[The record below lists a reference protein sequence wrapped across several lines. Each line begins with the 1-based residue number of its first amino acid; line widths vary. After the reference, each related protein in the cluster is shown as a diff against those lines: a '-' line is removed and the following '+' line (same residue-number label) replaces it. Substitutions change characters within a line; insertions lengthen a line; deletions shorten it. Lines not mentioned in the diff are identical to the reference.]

1 MRIVMRYM
9 SQFMISEMKNERG
22 LILKGKCIF
31 EATQSKCDVMSRLN
45 KARWTAMVA
54 SGSNV
59 KHSS

>member
-1 MRIVMRYM
+1 MRYV

-22 LILKGKCIF
+22 LTLKGRFIF
-31 EATQSKCDVMSRLN
+31 EATQSNCDVISRLN
-45 KARWTAMVA
+45 RARCTAMVA